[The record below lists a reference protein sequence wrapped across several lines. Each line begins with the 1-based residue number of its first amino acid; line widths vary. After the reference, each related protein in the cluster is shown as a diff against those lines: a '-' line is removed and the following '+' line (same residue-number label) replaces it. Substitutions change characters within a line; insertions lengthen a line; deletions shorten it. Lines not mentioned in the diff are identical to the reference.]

1 MIKYTIPF
9 VETNSVIPF
18 IRFPMADG
26 RVVYALVDTGSA
38 STLLDRSLMTDYP
51 EIFKSTSPKGKTSF
65 VGIAG
70 SREVEVEIARIDIPM
85 EASGAGDG
93 NLRILGLLDDLS
105 PLADNVKRIVG
116 TSETLTVLIGSD
128 CLRAYGAKIDL
139 NKGCITFSVKEKKTM
154 KKAC

>member
-9 VETNSVIPF
+9 AETKSVIPF

-26 RVVYALVDTGSA
+26 RIVYALVDTGSA
-38 STLLDRSLMTDYP
+38 STLLDRSLMKDYP
-51 EIFKSTSPKGKTSF
+51 DISKSTSPKGKTSF

-116 TSETLTVLIGSD
+116 TPETMTVLIGSD
-128 CLRAYGAKIDL
+128 CLRAYNAKIDL
-139 NKGCITFSVKEKKTM
+139 KKGNITFSVKEKKKM